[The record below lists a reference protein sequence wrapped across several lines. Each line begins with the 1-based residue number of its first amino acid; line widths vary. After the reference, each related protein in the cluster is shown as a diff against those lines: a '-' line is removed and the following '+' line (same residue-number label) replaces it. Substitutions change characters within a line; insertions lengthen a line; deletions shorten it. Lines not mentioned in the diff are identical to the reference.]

1 MKKLQISI
9 TSLTCLLAL
18 LCMSTGCGSGDV
30 AGDMFAKANDVNIKR
45 VSSLYSVYA
54 AQHGYK
60 GPKDEAEFKAFIS
73 QQDVKRLKMIG
84 VDPENLDALFISER
98 DNKAF
103 RIRWELSVKPRQAP
117 IPIVF
122 EEDGEGGK
130 KLVAFSSY
138 VCREVDHQEYDK
150 LWRGEMDDIE
160 ADTNRGGQPGT

>member
-9 TSLTCLLAL
+9 ASMACLLAVL
-18 LCMSTGCGSGDV
+18 WLSPGCGPGDV

-45 VSSLYSVYA
+45 LSSLYSVFS
-54 AQHGYK
+54 AQHGYQ
-60 GPKDEAEFKAFIS
+60 GPKDEAEFKAFIG
-73 QQDVKRLKMIG
+73 QQDKKRLKMIG
-84 VDPENLDALFISER
+84 VDPENLDALFISDR
-98 DNKAF
+98 DNKPF

-130 KLVAFSSY
+130 KMVAFSSY
-138 VCREVDHQEYDK
+138 VCREVDQEEYDK

-160 ADTNRGGQPGT
+160 ADTNRGGEPGS